1 MKMEMITLSE
11 MDFAL
16 IFKALS
22 DANRLQIINTLSVA
36 GGELCACR
44 LLEKF
49 SITQPTLSYHM
60 KMLCDCGLI
69 NMRKEGKWAYYSLNA
84 ETLTQLKDY
93 INSL

>member
-1 MKMEMITLSE
+1 MSE

-22 DANRLQIINTLSVA
+22 DTNRLQIINTLT
-36 GGELCACR
+36 GGELCACK

-60 KMLCDCGLI
+60 KMLCDCGLT

-84 ETLTQLKDY
+84 ETITQLKAY
-93 INSL
+93 INSLS

>member
-1 MKMEMITLSE
+1 MLSE
-11 MDFAL
+11 IDFAL

-22 DANRLQIINTLSVA
+22 DTNRLQIINTLA
-36 GGELCACR
+36 GGELCACK

-60 KMLCDCGLI
+60 KMLCDCGLT

-84 ETLTQLKDY
+84 ETIVQLKAY
-93 INSL
+93 INSLS

>member
-1 MKMEMITLSE
+1 MLSE

-22 DANRLQIINTLSVA
+22 DANRLQIINTLA
-36 GGELCACR
+36 GGELCACK

-60 KMLCDCGLI
+60 KMLCDCGLT

-84 ETLTQLKDY
+84 GTIAQLKAY
-93 INSL
+93 INSLS

>member
-1 MKMEMITLSE
+1 MLSE

-22 DANRLQIINTLSVA
+22 DTNRLQIINTLA

-60 KMLCDCGLI
+60 KMLCDCGLT

-84 ETLTQLKDY
+84 GTIAQLKAY
-93 INSL
+93 INSLS

>member
-1 MKMEMITLSE
+1 MSE

-16 IFKALS
+16 VFKALS
-22 DANRLQIINTLSVA
+22 DANRLKIIKTLA
-36 GGELCACR
+36 GGELCACK

-60 KMLCDCGLI
+60 KMLCDCGLT

-84 ETLTQLKDY
+84 EAIAQLKAY